1 MEIKKKENNTVFFDI
16 VLKRE
21 DINKAETEVYK
32 KNKKHFQLPGFRKGH
47 VPRQM
52 IENMYGKD
60 VFFEDAINELL
71 PAEYEKAISELDLK
85 VVDQPN
91 IDIDEES
98 IDKDDLIVNVSV
110 DVKPEVEIKD
120 YEGIEIEDPTME
132 VTDELIDSEV
142 ENERAMNARIIN
154 VDDRAVEEGDTVN
167 IDFKGS
173 LDGEYF
179 DGGTAESQDLKVGSN
194 TFIPGFEEQLIGHEI
209 GEEFYINVKF
219 PEDYH
224 QKDLAEKDAKFEIK
238 INSISYEELP
248 ELDDEF
254 VKDIS
259 EFDTLD
265 EFKED
270 LRKKKEEEFKV
281 NSKMEKER
289 RAIDKIGE
297 MVDTDIPEGMINA
310 QIDDMIRNYDQT
322 LRAQG
327 ISFEDYIKMVGQ
339 SLDEFKETMKPEAEK
354 TVKND
359 LALEALVKS
368 ENVEVSDEEVEEEV
382 NKVVEEYF
390 KDDKDHMEKM
400 REYML
405 NQNKEVVREDLKKRK
420 AIDKLVEKVKFVEP
434 EETTEEEIKEEV
446 KKDKEDK

>member
-1 MEIKKKENNTVFFDI
+1 
-16 VLKRE
+16 
-21 DINKAETEVYK
+21 
-32 KNKKHFQLPGFRKGH
+32 
-47 VPRQM
+47 
-52 IENMYGKD
+52 
-60 VFFEDAINELL
+60 
-71 PAEYEKAISELDLK
+71 
-85 VVDQPN
+85 
-91 IDIDEES
+91 
-98 IDKDDLIVNVSV
+98 
-110 DVKPEVEIKD
+110 
-120 YEGIEIEDPTME
+120 
-132 VTDELIDSEV
+132 
-142 ENERAMNARIIN
+142 
-154 VDDRAVEEGDTVN
+154 
-167 IDFKGS
+167 
-173 LDGEYF
+173 
-179 DGGTAESQDLKVGSN
+179 
-194 TFIPGFEEQLIGHEI
+194 
-209 GEEFYINVKF
+209 
-219 PEDYH
+219 
-224 QKDLAEKDAKFEIK
+224 
-238 INSISYEELP
+238 
-248 ELDDEF
+248 
-254 VKDIS
+254 
-259 EFDTLD
+259 
-265 EFKED
+265 
-270 LRKKKEEEFKV
+270 
-281 NSKMEKER
+281 MEKER

>member
-32 KNKKHFQLPGFRKGH
+32 KNKKHFQLPGFRRGH

-209 GEEFYINVKF
+209 GEEFDINVKF

>member
-1 MEIKKKENNTVFFDI
+1 
-16 VLKRE
+16 
-21 DINKAETEVYK
+21 
-32 KNKKHFQLPGFRKGH
+32 
-47 VPRQM
+47 M

-209 GEEFYINVKF
+209 GEEFDINVKF

>member
-16 VLKRE
+16 VLKIE

-209 GEEFYINVKF
+209 GEEFDINVKF

>member
-194 TFIPGFEEQLIGHEI
+194 TFISGFEEQLIGHEI
-209 GEEFYINVKF
+209 GEEFDINVKF